1 VEAAMLDRRQFLGVG
16 ALALGA
22 VVPRRGAAATHTVPL
37 GRTGLEVSDIGFGSS
52 RSADPDLIR
61 HALDRG
67 VRYFDTAE
75 GYRFGAAES
84 AMGEGLAGSRDR
96 VVLASKT
103 KAGARDSQADMMAAL
118 EGSLRRL
125 NTDYLDIYFLHSV
138 NDVARLRN
146 PEWQAFTERA
156 REQGKIRFRGVSGHG
171 SSLTECLDFAL
182 DNDLADVVLAAYTF
196 AQDPDFASQVRHAL
210 HYVSIQPELPR
221 VLEKARANGVGV
233 IAMKTLMGARLND
246 MRPFER
252 SGGSYSQ
259 AAFRWV
265 LSSPRVD
272 ALIVSM
278 TSRSL
283 IDEYMAA
290 SGGQALRPG
299 DLGLLARYSALQERR
314 YCRPGCGACAQAC
327 PASVAITEVLR
338 TRMYATDYGDA
349 ALARTDYAGLGD
361 GASACTECSHKSC
374 HGACPHGLDIAAL
387 TADAHARLAT

>member
-1 VEAAMLDRRQFLGVG
+1 MLDRRQFLG
-16 ALALGA
+16 A
-22 VVPRRGAAATHTVPL
+22 GAAALGLRASPAAAATRTVTL
-37 GRTGLEVSDIGFGSS
+37 GATGLEVSDIGFGSS
-52 RSADPDLIR
+52 RSADPELIR

-96 VVLASKT
+96 VVLASKV

-146 PEWQAFTERA
+146 PEWLAFTKRA
-156 REQGKIRFRGVSGHG
+156 KEQGKIRFRGVSGHG
-171 SSLTECLDFAL
+171 SALTECLDYAL
-182 DNDLADVVLAAYTF
+182 DNELADVVLTAYTF
-196 AQDPDFASQVRHAL
+196 AQDPDFAAQVRHAL

-221 VLEKARANGVGV
+221 MLEKAKAKGVGV

-252 SGGSYSQ
+252 AGGTYAQ

-272 ALIVSM
+272 SLIVSM
-278 TSRSL
+278 TSRAL

-290 SGGQALRPG
+290 SGDQALRPG
-299 DLGLLARYSALQERR
+299 DLGLLAHYSALQENR
-314 YCRPGCGACAQAC
+314 YCRPGCGACADAC
-327 PASVAITEVLR
+327 PAGVAITDVLR

-349 ALARTDYAGLGD
+349 VLARADYAGLND
-361 GASACTECSHKSC
+361 GAAACANCSHRSC

-387 TADAHARLAT
+387 TVDAHTRLAT